1 MDEEL
6 QQLTQDFII
15 LPFVLKIF
23 EQDKKHFQRYS
34 SLESLNVFLSM
45 LDAAIQE
52 VINDLSATKQQLYTK
67 HHIVI
72 KRTGNTVYQ
81 WYDENQSGT
90 IRYTPNKMQQLTKE
104 TMVKY
109 IRKVKNFKMTHEGW
123 RFD

>member
-15 LPFVLKIF
+15 LPFALKIF
-23 EQDKKHFQRYS
+23 EQDKKRFQRYS

-52 VINDLSATKQQLYTK
+52 VINDLSDTKQQLYTK
-67 HHIVI
+67 HHVVI

-81 WYDENQSGT
+81 WYGESQSGT
-90 IRYTPNKMQQLTKE
+90 IRYTSKKMQQLTKE

-109 IRKVKNFKMTHEGW
+109 ITQFSELKN
-123 RFD
+123 RAAPL